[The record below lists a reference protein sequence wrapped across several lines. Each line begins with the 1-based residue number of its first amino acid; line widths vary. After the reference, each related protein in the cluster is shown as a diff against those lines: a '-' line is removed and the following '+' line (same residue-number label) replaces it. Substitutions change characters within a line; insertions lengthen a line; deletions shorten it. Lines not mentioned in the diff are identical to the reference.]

1 MQIRSVVLVTTIL
14 ALSGCGGDAGSGH
27 GGPDRGAKVYGT
39 HCASCHQRDGRGVG
53 KTQPALAGS
62 ATASGDPGKLIAW
75 VLFGA
80 RPDTNRPTRSI
91 AAMPQ
96 FYWLAD
102 DDVAAVLTHVRSHF
116 GNSAAPITAAQVAEV
131 RAAGAPR

>member
-1 MQIRSVVLVTTIL
+1 MQIRGVVLLTAIL
-14 ALSGCGGDAGSGH
+14 ALSGCDGGTASGP
-27 GGPDRGAKVYGT
+27 GGADRGAKVYGT
-39 HCASCHQRDGRGVG
+39 HCASCHRRDGQGVG
-53 KTQPALAGS
+53 QTQPALAGS

-96 FYWLAD
+96 FYWLGD

-131 RAAGAPR
+131 RAAGAPQ